1 MQAKDMSR
9 PTGNAPDDCR
19 PVRLSIVVPAYNEQ
33 EAILNGSL
41 KEIASWKRAQTFAVE
56 IIVIDDGSNDGTSQA
71 AAADADR
78 VVRIEHAGKGWALI
92 AGIRAAAGELVL
104 LTDMDQATPIGN
116 ADKLLDALENPK
128 SETRNPKPDVVL
140 GSRGLAR
147 PSASFL
153 RRAASLGHWALR
165 KLLIRLPVVD
175 TQCGFKLARRATLLD
190 ILDHLLLYNSS
201 NTRAG
206 NQSCV
211 NSGFDAEAL
220 GVA

>member
-1 MQAKDMSR
+1 MQRKDHDTSAAAR
-9 PTGNAPDDCR
+9 PGGKVSDDHC
-19 PVRLSIVVPAYNEQ
+19 PIRLSIVVPAYNEE

-41 KEIASWKRAQTFAVE
+41 KEIASWKRAQRFGVE

-116 ADKLLDALENPK
+116 ADKLLHALPFDLAQGGELVEPEHD
-128 SETRNPKPDVVL
+128 SFDVVL

-165 KLLIRLPVVD
+165 KL
-175 TQCGFKLARRATLLD
+175 
-190 ILDHLLLYNSS
+190 
-201 NTRAG
+201 
-206 NQSCV
+206 
-211 NSGFDAEAL
+211 
-220 GVA
+220 

>member
-56 IIVIDDGSNDGTSQA
+56 IIVIDDGSDDGTSQA

-116 ADKLLDALENPK
+116 ADKLLNALEHD
-128 SETRNPKPDVVL
+128 SFDIAL
-140 GSRGLAR
+140 GSRGFAR
-147 PSASFL
+147 PSASL
-153 RRAASLGHWALR
+153 
-165 KLLIRLPVVD
+165 
-175 TQCGFKLARRATLLD
+175 
-190 ILDHLLLYNSS
+190 
-201 NTRAG
+201 
-206 NQSCV
+206 
-211 NSGFDAEAL
+211 
-220 GVA
+220 

>member
-9 PTGNAPDDCR
+9 PTGNAPGDCR

-56 IIVIDDGSNDGTSQA
+56 IIVIDDGSDDGTSQA

-104 LTDMDQATPIGN
+104 LADMDQATHIGN
-116 ADKLLDALENPK
+116 ADKLLDALEYPK
-128 SETRNPKPDVVL
+128 PYTRNLKPDILL
-140 GSRGLAR
+140 GRLGLAR
-147 PSASFL
+147 PSASL
-153 RRAASLGHWALR
+153 SRCTA
-165 KLLIRLPVVD
+165 
-175 TQCGFKLARRATLLD
+175 
-190 ILDHLLLYNSS
+190 
-201 NTRAG
+201 
-206 NQSCV
+206 
-211 NSGFDAEAL
+211 
-220 GVA
+220 